1 MLFSVPVFKVARTFA
16 TVLGFY
22 LLSNEMLPLFVGTRA
37 KTLMRI
43 ISSYDSWH
51 WSIASEVME
60 ENSY

>member
-1 MLFSVPVFKVARTFA
+1 MLFSVPLFKVARTFA
-16 TVLGFY
+16 TVLGVY

-37 KTLMRI
+37 KTMRI
-43 ISSYDSWH
+43 ISSYDSWY